1 VNVPPGQPPW
11 RSAPSTTARRSTGFS
26 KQKSGA
32 GCAGIAIGVF
42 AFVCVV
48 AGAVALVF
56 FLKSRRGA
64 VEEAVPTGRPATT
77 GSAPRQFRPPVK
89 RN

>member
-11 RSAPSTTARRSTGFS
+11 RSAPSTTSRRSTGFS
-26 KQKSGA
+26 KQKSGS
-32 GCAGIAIGVF
+32 GCAVIAVGLV

-64 VEEAVPTGRPATT
+64 VEEDLPARAPATT